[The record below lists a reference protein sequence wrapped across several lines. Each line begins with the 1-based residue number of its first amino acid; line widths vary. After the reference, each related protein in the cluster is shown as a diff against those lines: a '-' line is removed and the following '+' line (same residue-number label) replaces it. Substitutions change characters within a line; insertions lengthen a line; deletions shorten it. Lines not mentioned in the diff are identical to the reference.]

1 MKMHNLWRNS
11 RKNCFRSWIGI
22 FFVPMLLAC
31 QQTNKAKT
39 INTESIDWNALQ
51 FTCSKEQNPAFDDAS
66 DALFQRARALE
77 KVNNQSN
84 DAEMVRLYQ
93 QAAKRGHYK
102 AMLNLSILYARGIGV
117 AVNQGKAV
125 DLVEKAMKMQ
135 SAHAYYSMDVLLQQ
149 GVSVKK
155 DKKAVFSYFRKSAD
169 MGNKYGQVATGE
181 NIIQAFQLQPEP
193 ARSRGKSIGRQALE
207 CALSQDLADAGHSL
221 GMDYLIAEKD
231 IPTALEYF
239 QKAASLG
246 HKQSLYTLYFVF
258 EREEHGIPKDPKS
271 ASCYYEL
278 LEQRRAD
285 PNKRF
290 PDIDQLC
297 PLPPHKNFSD
307 QSSL

>member
-1 MKMHNLWRNS
+1 
-11 RKNCFRSWIGI
+11 
-22 FFVPMLLAC
+22 MLLAC
-31 QQTNKAKT
+31 QQTNTAKT

-77 KVNNQSN
+77 KANNPAN

-93 QAAKRGHYK
+93 QATKRGHYK
-102 AMLNLSILYARGIGV
+102 ALLNLAGLYIHGTGV
-117 AVNQGKAV
+117 AVDQGKAL
-125 DLVEKAMKMQ
+125 DLVERAMKMQ
-135 SAHAYYSMDVLLQQ
+135 SAHAYYSMGVMLQQ
-149 GVSVKK
+149 GIGVKK
-155 DKKAVFSYFRKSAD
+155 DKTAALNYFRKAAD
-169 MGNKYGQVATGE
+169 MGNRYGQAATGE
-181 NIIQAFQLQPEP
+181 NIIRAFQLQPEP
-193 ARSRGKSIGRQALE
+193 ARSRGKTIGRQALE
-207 CALSQDLADAGHSL
+207 CALSQDLADAGYSL

-258 EREEHGIPKDPKS
+258 DRGEHGIPKDPKH
-271 ASCYYEL
+271 ASCYDEL

-285 PNKRF
+285 PNRRF

-297 PLPPHKNFSD
+297 PLPPLLLPH
-307 QSSL
+307 

>member
-1 MKMHNLWRNS
+1 
-11 RKNCFRSWIGI
+11 
-22 FFVPMLLAC
+22 MLLAC
-31 QQTNKAKT
+31 QQTNTAKT
-39 INTESIDWNALQ
+39 INTESMDWNALQ

-77 KVNNQSN
+77 KANNPAN

-102 AMLNLSILYARGIGV
+102 AMLNLSILYAHGIGV
-117 AVNQGKAV
+117 AVNERKAV

-135 SAHAYYSMDVLLQQ
+135 SAHAYYSMGVFLQQ
-149 GVSVKK
+149 GVGVKK
-155 DKKAVFSYFRKSAD
+155 DKTAALSYFRKAAD
-169 MGNKYGQVATGE
+169 MGNKYGQAATGE
-181 NIIQAFQLQPEP
+181 NIIRAFQQQPEP
-193 ARSRGKSIGRQALE
+193 MRSRGKTIGRQALE

-221 GMDYLIAEKD
+221 GVDYLIVEKD

-246 HKQSLYTLYFVF
+246 SKDSLFKLYFVF
-258 EREEHGIPKDPKS
+258 GRGEHGIPKDPKR

-290 PDIDQLC
+290 PDIDQIC
-297 PLPPHKNFSD
+297 PLPPLLLPH
-307 QSSL
+307 

>member
-1 MKMHNLWRNS
+1 MMNIRNLWRNLL
-11 RKNCFRSWIGI
+11 KHYCRSWTGI
-22 FFVPMLLAC
+22 CFVPMLLAC
-31 QQTNKAKT
+31 QQINTAKT

-66 DALFQRARALE
+66 DTLFQRARALE
-77 KVNNQSN
+77 KANNPAN

-93 QAAKRGHYK
+93 QAAKHGHYK

-117 AVNQGKAV
+117 AVNEGKAV

-135 SAHAYYSMDVLLQQ
+135 SAHAYYSMGVFLQQ
-149 GVSVKK
+149 GVGVKK
-155 DKKAVFSYFRKSAD
+155 DKTAALSYFRKAAD
-169 MGNKYGQVATGE
+169 MGNKYGQAATGE
-181 NIIQAFQLQPEP
+181 NIIRAFQLQPEP
-193 ARSRGKSIGRQALE
+193 ARSRGKAIGRQALE
-207 CALSQDLADAGHSL
+207 CALSQDLADAASSL

-246 HKQSLYTLYFVF
+246 SKDSLFRLYFSLD
-258 EREEHGIPKDPKS
+258 RGEHGIPKDPKR

-278 LEQRRAD
+278 LEQLRAD

-290 PDIDQLC
+290 PDIDQIC
-297 PLPPHKNFSD
+297 PLPPLLLPH
-307 QSSL
+307 

>member
-1 MKMHNLWRNS
+1 
-11 RKNCFRSWIGI
+11 
-22 FFVPMLLAC
+22 MLLAC
-31 QQTNKAKT
+31 QHTNTAKT

-77 KVNNQSN
+77 KANNPAN

-93 QAAKRGHYK
+93 QAANRGHYK
-102 AMLNLSILYARGIGV
+102 AMLNLSILYANGIGV
-117 AVNQGKAV
+117 AVDQGKAV
-125 DLVEKAMKMQ
+125 DLVESAMKMQ
-135 SAHAYYSMDVLLQQ
+135 SAHAYYSMGVMLQQ
-149 GVSVKK
+149 GIGVKK
-155 DKKAVFSYFRKSAD
+155 DKTIALSYFRKAAD
-169 MGNKYGQVATGE
+169 MGNKYGQAATGE
-181 NIIQAFQLQPEP
+181 NIIRAFQQQPEP
-193 ARSRGKSIGRQALE
+193 IRSRGKAIGRQALE
-207 CALSQDLADAGHSL
+207 CALSQDLADAGHAL
-221 GMDYLIAEKD
+221 GVDYLIVEKD

-258 EREEHGIPKDPKS
+258 DRGEHGIPKDPKH

-290 PDIDQLC
+290 PDIDQIC
-297 PLPPHKNFSD
+297 PLPLLLLPH
-307 QSSL
+307 